1 MRKKYAKY
9 LLDSKIEFTFA
20 ENKRNNLNLILTTL
34 KHQGVM
40 TQGQRVFISILA
52 GVAYAVIM
60 GMAGGHPNGAQI
72 ALVITLTAAFTRRF
86 KKCAEDDE

>member
-1 MRKKYAKY
+1 
-9 LLDSKIEFTFA
+9 
-20 ENKRNNLNLILTTL
+20 
-34 KHQGVM
+34 M